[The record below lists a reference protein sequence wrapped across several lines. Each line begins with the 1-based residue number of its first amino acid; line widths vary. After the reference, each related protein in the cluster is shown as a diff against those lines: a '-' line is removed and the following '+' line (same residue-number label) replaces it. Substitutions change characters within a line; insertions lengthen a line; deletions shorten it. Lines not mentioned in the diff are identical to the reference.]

1 MSDAPQ
7 PRLCHLRKWPDFS
20 GYGFNLHAERG
31 KTGHYVG
38 SIDPCSPA
46 EVTGLR
52 IDDRIVEVNGV
63 NIGNENHRQVV
74 ERVKAVANET
84 KLLVI
89 DREGD
94 AYYHDRKVI
103 ITGNME
109 NVLYLETPVVN
120 PYSRGEGLDIRID
133 DAAEVSSMKS
143 NSSDSHIASFHPI
156 RSQSDG
162 LEFAGSAKEA
172 REKMSKKRNVKTG
185 DMTLKDKYDL
195 LQKL

>member
-1 MSDAPQ
+1 MSTSIPNDAPR

-38 SIDPCSPA
+38 SIDDCSPA
-46 EVTGLR
+46 QAAGLR

-74 ERVKAVANET
+74 ERIKSVANET

-94 AYYHDRKVI
+94 AYYQDLKMV
-103 ITGNME
+103 ITGDMPI
-109 NVLYLETPVVN
+109 VDYRETPSSN
-120 PYSRGEGLDIRID
+120 PYSEAIGISCRSLLSWDRKIIRSD
-133 DAAEVSSMKS
+133 YGPPPVAAEVVPYNCHNICTQCFK
-143 NSSDSHIASFHPI
+143 HIV
-156 RSQSDG
+156 RVG
-162 LEFAGSAKEA
+162 
-172 REKMSKKRNVKTG
+172 
-185 DMTLKDKYDL
+185 
-195 LQKL
+195 